1 MTTSPDTSRPAFG
14 FTELVALIAAV
25 MALNALAI
33 DMMLPALGTIGDELG
48 AGSDNARQLVIVVY
62 VVANGVAQL
71 FFGPVTD
78 RFGRRRVLLI
88 AFAAYMI
95 GCLLSIVAETFTL
108 LLAAR
113 CFQGVSTAA
122 ARVAAI
128 AVVRD
133 LTSGRRMAEVM
144 SLAVTVF
151 MAAPILAP
159 SFGQA
164 VLFAAPWRG
173 IFVALLLYGVVIAAW
188 VFFRLPE
195 TQSVRDRSKFDL
207 GKVLGAYRAFAT
219 NRISMGYTLASA
231 LCFGALFGYITSSEQ
246 IFLET
251 FDLGALFPLFFA
263 LVAAALGAAS
273 LLNARM
279 VKHVGMRRITHAAL
293 LAFVICNTFHLAI
306 ATTVGENLPLFIGFM
321 MASFFCIGLIGA
333 NSTALAMEP
342 MGAIAGLAAGING
355 FAGTTVAGVIGGVVG
370 QFYDGTTAPIVLSF
384 CVLGALAFLLV
395 LWTEKGV
402 LFHSQHDEATPKA

>member
-113 CFQGVSTAA
+113 CFQGVATAA

-251 FDLGALFPLFFA
+251 FNLGALFPLFFA

-279 VKHVGMRRITHAAL
+279 VNRIGMRRITHSAL
-293 LAFVICNTFHLAI
+293 LVFVICNTFHLVI
-306 ATTVGENLPLFIGFM
+306 ATTIGENLPLFIGFM

-342 MGAIAGLAAGING
+342 MGSIAGLAAGING

-370 QFYDGTTAPIVLSF
+370 QFYDGTTAPIVLGF

-402 LFHSQHDEATPKA
+402 LFHSQHDEATPPA